1 MSYLPRCLTY
11 INNFSAN
18 YPECLS
24 QPFGV
29 SIVSVDKHGLLA
41 ARKIQS
47 EHVVVTNYVKGLDC
61 SCVAHHAPHN
71 SPKELV

>member
-1 MSYLPRCLTY
+1 M
-11 INNFSAN
+11 

-29 SIVSVDKHGLLA
+29 FIVSADKHGLLA

-47 EHVVVTNYVKGLDC
+47 ERVVVTNYVKGLGC
-61 SCVAHHAPHN
+61 SCVVHHAPHN
-71 SPKELV
+71 SPQEFV